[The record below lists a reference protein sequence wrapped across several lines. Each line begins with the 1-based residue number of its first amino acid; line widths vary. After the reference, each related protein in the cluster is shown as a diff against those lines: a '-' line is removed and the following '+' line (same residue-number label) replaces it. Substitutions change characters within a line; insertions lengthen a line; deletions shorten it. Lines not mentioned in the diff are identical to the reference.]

1 MHCLSR
7 MWWKP
12 NVTQTIFD
20 LHLSG
25 ICPSVSV
32 WSRILQHRHTHPAWV
47 LLVYWGYVSVYLSVC
62 TFSCLWVYL
71 LLVIPWMCIC
81 TFVCFAP
88 FLDHMSLTVLDIWWP
103 YIYCGSLTELHKPW
117 ELLLCRLLWCLWLYI
132 HVCAHVCVC
141 DGERERDDLRF
152 GADVFTAWVQLCDVF
167 SQQDGYIQVVFSVLF
182 SFLGLLCS
190 RWFRFL
196 SQLKIRSVGVGSCA
210 S

>member
-103 YIYCGSLTELHKPW
+103 YIYSGSLTELHKPW

-141 DGERERDDLRF
+141 DGEREREMTSGL
-152 GADVFTAWVQLCDVF
+152 VQMF
-167 SQQDGYIQVVFSVLF
+167 SQPGCSFVMCSPSKTDTFKLF
-182 SFLGLLCS
+182 SLFCLA
-190 RWFRFL
+190 F
-196 SQLKIRSVGVGSCA
+196 
-210 S
+210 